1 MTSNIHPS
9 VANGIT
15 IVSSFRTRRQVAR
28 KRGAYT
34 DSPVTSR
41 KERESRLPGCRFQ
54 NGIIGRLR
62 WVAFGATVWG
72 NRGTLAP
79 DSCRVS
85 RPRSLASPR
94 SSPPF
99 LLPCHRSL
107 SLSFF
112 PTTYL
117 CSLFSLSL
125 PSLFLLL
132 SFVRCSVPLSLSLSL
147 SPSRFQ
153 VIRKYLFLSPPYA
166 VRRASSRLFS
176 SLARSFLLRFHKQ
189 RASLGLHMCIREA
202 SICMRD
208 WLTRA
213 ELGILLI
220 YFGARPLCRA
230 RWRAV
235 DRRRSIETCGG
246 RLQPRIAKRSI
257 HGWFAS
263 SPHSIGREIVR
274 CRRGKCDFR
283 SRSKYMCVYIYIFI
297 LANRSKNFVS
307 KFVRVHLD
315 SFRYTRGIFM
325 KVMDEFF

>member
-15 IVSSFRTRRQVAR
+15 IVSSFRTRRQIAR

-125 PSLFLLL
+125 FLRSFSFFL
-132 SFVRCSVPLSLSLSL
+132 SSAVPCRFPSLSLCL
-147 SPSRFQ
+147 RLVSRLYVSISSFHHHT
-153 VIRKYLFLSPPYA
+153 PYA
-166 VRRASSRLFS
+166 EHLLVFFPR
-176 SLARSFLLRFHKQ
+176 SLAPSF
-189 RASLGLHMCIREA
+189 
-202 SICMRD
+202 
-208 WLTRA
+208 
-213 ELGILLI
+213 
-220 YFGARPLCRA
+220 
-230 RWRAV
+230 
-235 DRRRSIETCGG
+235 
-246 RLQPRIAKRSI
+246 
-257 HGWFAS
+257 
-263 SPHSIGREIVR
+263 
-274 CRRGKCDFR
+274 
-283 SRSKYMCVYIYIFI
+283 
-297 LANRSKNFVS
+297 FVS
-307 KFVRVHLD
+307 TSREL
-315 SFRYTRGIFM
+315 R
-325 KVMDEFF
+325 

>member
-147 SPSRFQ
+147 CLRL
-153 VIRKYLFLSPPYA
+153 V
-166 VRRASSRLFS
+166 SRLYVSISSFHHHTLYAEHLLVFFPR
-176 SLARSFLLRFHKQ
+176 SLAPSF
-189 RASLGLHMCIREA
+189 
-202 SICMRD
+202 
-208 WLTRA
+208 
-213 ELGILLI
+213 
-220 YFGARPLCRA
+220 
-230 RWRAV
+230 
-235 DRRRSIETCGG
+235 
-246 RLQPRIAKRSI
+246 
-257 HGWFAS
+257 
-263 SPHSIGREIVR
+263 
-274 CRRGKCDFR
+274 
-283 SRSKYMCVYIYIFI
+283 
-297 LANRSKNFVS
+297 FVS
-307 KFVRVHLD
+307 TSREL
-315 SFRYTRGIFM
+315 R
-325 KVMDEFF
+325 